1 MSRISENP
9 YLLQLNP
16 IKYFCC
22 LFIYR
27 YKVKETRL
35 DSIVGFSCFDRRQ
48 QSKHQPA
55 EKWVSQILAV
65 AEKRLKSCSVPQKMY
80 KVLVQ
85 NKIQSS
91 TFNNCFSERRSVQN
105 LTTKKIG

>member
-48 QSKHQPA
+48 QSKHQQA
-55 EKWVSQILAV
+55 EKWVSQDFG
-65 AEKRLKSCSVPQKMY
+65 SCRKNVKKLLRSSKNVQSV
-80 KVLVQ
+80 
-85 NKIQSS
+85 
-91 TFNNCFSERRSVQN
+91 
-105 LTTKKIG
+105 G